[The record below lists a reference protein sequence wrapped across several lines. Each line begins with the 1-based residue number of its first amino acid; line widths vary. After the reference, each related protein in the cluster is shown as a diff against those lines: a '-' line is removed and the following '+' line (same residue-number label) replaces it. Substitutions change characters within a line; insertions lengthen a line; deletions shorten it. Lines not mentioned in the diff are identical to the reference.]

1 MHDVVLIE
9 HLEGLKQLFEDKQ
22 RILLWQLALL
32 IEKSLESAAV
42 AEFVDEVEIVGS
54 LEHVIVFDDVGV
66 GLDVGEDID
75 LVDSALF

>member
-54 LEHVIVFDDVGV
+54 L
-66 GLDVGEDID
+66 
-75 LVDSALF
+75 